1 MAIYAATSRLASERT
16 ERTECNSRAAL
27 RSRMLFLAASAT
39 SFIANGPQGLSPHGW
54 VLFGERAPGHPLYAH
69 HGAGSLNTHRYDA
82 TWQLRLLD
90 SDGTDITDAVQR
102 ARADAPEGEAFWLG
116 CCGAD
121 PVPEY
126 LLPQLA
132 GSYFDRVSARRVE
145 PRVGLLPDT
154 FAKLPSPAQPQLTRV
169 DNLPLYRGYNDPN
182 AEATAAFKA
191 AGKPVQHYAN
201 GDEVPTEPGPV
212 IFSGVTAVFEK
223 TINFRA
229 FDQIDPRPSALTYH
243 LIGTNSEAFLQHRIA
258 GFGSSWSQV
267 LPVSLPAG
275 LLSAMAAMPAPAET
289 TLAAD
294 GTYLDT
300 TAMRTLDVAHGGC
313 LLRVPGR
320 ADDVE
325 GRLQGGDEVDVE
337 IECEYYCS
345 TSPPRRCLNDFEPLR
360 SLSNNGLF
368 PTTTFTTRLTAGA
381 EQGLLADNLLMLPG
395 APSLVR
401 KAAAAAG
408 ADSAL
413 AAPLVGAPPAAP
425 AAAGPAST
433 PPSFA
438 FSLAATAGCVLAG
451 VLVGGWLAL
460 RLKAAPQ
467 AGGEALY
474 TGPRSDQPEG
484 GPRPAAGPL
493 DRATALRGCVALVL
507 GTGAAYAG
515 AAALSG
521 GSAAAAAE
529 PRYLPGT
536 VLAPFKPESH
546 IFSHGFE
553 SSAGYKYSMT
563 ALTLPVAENE
573 QTHEIYFDPGSHTAF
588 VSMVT
593 SSRLLQVPFDSDG
606 KLHDHVREWTV
617 GHPLHNPHPEKAGL
631 HNIAASTRWPGHL
644 WIATE
649 TDDRIYLVDPS
660 HGFAIKYT
668 MHTPTKLVT
677 DAGIIHHVGGEHT
690 HVPTTHTTTHRETT
704 HARAHTHTRLLI
716 LIRFAARPGPHS
728 VREGPDGTVWVA
740 LKGSNFDGP
749 NYDDPVMAA
758 FYKTMMDEHFLA
770 EGEAVPDGWAVW
782 HVDPELYD
790 ATLAPGRGGTLYEAL
805 ESPTMTA
812 IDGVGNAWTTQDH
825 ADRILHIDTKGV
837 ATQVAVR
844 AAAPTLT
851 PTLTPTPTP
860 TPTHAT
866 PRPSRGG
873 MRLSAP
879 APSRLCADAA
889 RRSRCRRSTWATSDG
904 ATPTATGRASRPR
917 PTARCG

>member
-1 MAIYAATSRLASERT
+1 M
-16 ERTECNSRAAL
+16 
-27 RSRMLFLAASAT
+27 
-39 SFIANGPQGLSPHGW
+39 
-54 VLFGERAPGHPLYAH
+54 
-69 HGAGSLNTHRYDA
+69 
-82 TWQLRLLD
+82 
-90 SDGTDITDAVQR
+90 
-102 ARADAPEGEAFWLG
+102 
-116 CCGAD
+116 
-121 PVPEY
+121 
-126 LLPQLA
+126 
-132 GSYFDRVSARRVE
+132 
-145 PRVGLLPDT
+145 LPDT
-154 FAKLPSPAQPQLTRV
+154 SAKRPVAAQPQLTRV
-169 DNLPLYRGYNDPN
+169 DNLPLYRGYNNPN

-191 AGKPVQHYAN
+191 AGKPVQHYAS
-201 GDEVPTEPGPV
+201 GAEVPTEPGPV

-345 TSPPRRCLNDFEPLR
+345 TSPPRHCLNDFEPLR

-395 APSLVR
+395 GPSLVR

-413 AAPLVGAPPAAP
+413 AAPHVGAPPAAP

-433 PPSFA
+433 APSFA

-460 RLKAAPQ
+460 RLKAQPAAPQ

-484 GPRPAAGPL
+484 APRPAAGPL
-493 DRATALRGCVALVL
+493 DRASAVRGCVALVL
-507 GTGAAYAG
+507 GTGAAFAG

-521 GSAAAAAE
+521 GRAAAG

-536 VLAPFKPESH
+536 VMAPFEPESH
-546 IFSHGFE
+546 VFTHGFE
-553 SSAGYKYSMT
+553 SNAGYKYSMT
-563 ALTLPVAENE
+563 ALRLPVAESE

-588 VSMVT
+588 ISMVT
-593 SSRLLQVPFDSDG
+593 SSRLLQVPFDVDG
-606 KLHDHVREWTV
+606 TLHDHVREWTV
-617 GHPLHNPHPEKAGL
+617 GHPLNNPHPAKAGL
-631 HNIAASTRWPGHL
+631 HNIAASARWPGHL

-660 HGFAIKYT
+660 HGFAIKYM

-690 HVPTTHTTTHRETT
+690 RAYYTVNYTANTRTRT
-704 HARAHTHTRLLI
+704 HAHEHEHEHMRLLI
-716 LIRFAARPGPHS
+716 LYDSRHAQVHTRCARG
-728 VREGPDGTVWVA
+728 RTA
-740 LKGSNFDGP
+740 LC
-749 NYDDPVMAA
+749 
-758 FYKTMMDEHFLA
+758 
-770 EGEAVPDGWAVW
+770 GW
-782 HVDPELYD
+782 
-790 ATLAPGRGGTLYEAL
+790 R
-805 ESPTMTA
+805 
-812 IDGVGNAWTTQDH
+812 
-825 ADRILHIDTKGV
+825 
-837 ATQVAVR
+837 
-844 AAAPTLT
+844 
-851 PTLTPTPTP
+851 
-860 TPTHAT
+860 
-866 PRPSRGG
+866 SRG
-873 MRLSAP
+873 
-879 APSRLCADAA
+879 
-889 RRSRCRRSTWATSDG
+889 ATSTG
-904 ATPTATGRASRPR
+904 LATTTR
-917 PTARCG
+917 

>member
-154 FAKLPSPAQPQLTRV
+154 SAKLPSPAQPQLTRV

-229 FDQIDPRPSALTYH
+229 FDQIDPRPSTLTYH

-275 LLSAMAAMPAPAET
+275 FLSAMAAMPAPAET

-704 HARAHTHTRLLI
+704 HARARTHAHAAAQTYA
-716 LIRFAARPGPHS
+716 IRGTPRSTLGARGAGRHCVGGAQGEQLRRAELRRPG
-728 VREGPDGTVWVA
+728 DGGLLQDHDGRA
-740 LKGSNFDGP
+740 L
-749 NYDDPVMAA
+749 
-758 FYKTMMDEHFLA
+758 
-770 EGEAVPDGWAVW
+770 
-782 HVDPELYD
+782 
-790 ATLAPGRGGTLYEAL
+790 PGRGRGRARRL
-805 ESPTMTA
+805 
-812 IDGVGNAWTTQDH
+812 G
-825 ADRILHIDTKGV
+825 GV
-837 ATQVAVR
+837 ARRPRAVR
-844 AAAPTLT
+844 RHPCT
-851 PTLTPTPTP
+851 
-860 TPTHAT
+860 
-866 PRPSRGG
+866 G
-873 MRLSAP
+873 
-879 APSRLCADAA
+879 A
-889 RRSRCRRSTWATSDG
+889 RRHAV
-904 ATPTATGRASRPR
+904 
-917 PTARCG
+917 

>member
-1 MAIYAATSRLASERT
+1 
-16 ERTECNSRAAL
+16 
-27 RSRMLFLAASAT
+27 
-39 SFIANGPQGLSPHGW
+39 
-54 VLFGERAPGHPLYAH
+54 
-69 HGAGSLNTHRYDA
+69 
-82 TWQLRLLD
+82 
-90 SDGTDITDAVQR
+90 
-102 ARADAPEGEAFWLG
+102 
-116 CCGAD
+116 
-121 PVPEY
+121 
-126 LLPQLA
+126 
-132 GSYFDRVSARRVE
+132 
-145 PRVGLLPDT
+145 
-154 FAKLPSPAQPQLTRV
+154 V

-201 GDEVPTEPGPV
+201 GAEVPTEPGPV

-395 APSLVR
+395 GPSLVR
-401 KAAAAAG
+401 KAAALAG
-408 ADSAL
+408 TDSAL
-413 AAPLVGAPPAAP
+413 AVPRVGALPAAP
-425 AAAGPAST
+425 AGGGPAST
-433 PPSFA
+433 APSFV

-451 VLVGGWLAL
+451 VLLGGWLAL
-460 RLKAAPQ
+460 RLKAQPAAPQ

-484 GPRPAAGPL
+484 APRPAA
-493 DRATALRGCVALVL
+493 DRASAVRGCVALVL
-507 GTGAAYAG
+507 GTGAAFAG

-521 GSAAAAAE
+521 DRAAAG

-536 VLAPFKPESH
+536 VMAPFEPESH
-546 IFSHGFE
+546 IFTHGFE

-563 ALTLPVAENE
+563 VLRLPVAESE

-588 VSMVT
+588 ISMVT
-593 SSRLLQVPFDSDG
+593 SSRLLQVPFDADG

-617 GHPLHNPHPEKAGL
+617 GHPLHNPHPEMAGL
-631 HNIAASTRWPGHL
+631 HNIATSDHWPGHL

-660 HGFAIKYT
+660 HGFAIKYM

-690 HVPTTHTTTHRETT
+690 HVPNYTVNHTDTTRTHRNTE
-704 HARAHTHTRLLI
+704 
-716 LIRFAARPGPHS
+716 
-728 VREGPDGTVWVA
+728 
-740 LKGSNFDGP
+740 
-749 NYDDPVMAA
+749 
-758 FYKTMMDEHFLA
+758 
-770 EGEAVPDGWAVW
+770 
-782 HVDPELYD
+782 
-790 ATLAPGRGGTLYEAL
+790 
-805 ESPTMTA
+805 
-812 IDGVGNAWTTQDH
+812 
-825 ADRILHIDTKGV
+825 
-837 ATQVAVR
+837 
-844 AAAPTLT
+844 AAPTYT
-851 PTLTPTPTP
+851 IRR
-860 TPTHAT
+860 T
-866 PRPSRGG
+866 PRSTLGARGAG
-873 MRLSAP
+873 RHCVGSAQGEQL
-879 APSRLCADAA
+879 R
-889 RRSRCRRSTWATSDG
+889 WA
-904 ATPTATGRASRPR
+904 
-917 PTARCG
+917 